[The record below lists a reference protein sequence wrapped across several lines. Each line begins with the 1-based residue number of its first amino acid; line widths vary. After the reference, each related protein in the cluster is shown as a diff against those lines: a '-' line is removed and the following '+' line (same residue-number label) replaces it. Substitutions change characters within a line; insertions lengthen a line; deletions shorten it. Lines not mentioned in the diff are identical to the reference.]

1 MPNRPIPADERLGY
15 ATVLVEIGELYDA
28 ELEIASLLEEQ
39 PEDLT
44 ALDLLAKIKHMRGEL
59 SAAVACWAQVHA
71 KAPSHGEGLMRLS
84 SIIQLARD
92 TERGAGEF
100 LVLGPYQ
107 LWRKPAAHLEL
118 EEVFRL
124 FFSRRPIEAMN
135 RCDELSDKYR
145 GRDPELFKLAVL
157 AKGWIAQLSG
167 DLDRARSILEE
178 LGLER
183 GFENDSDRILA
194 LARLYER
201 IGSPELLESAV
212 KIYRHFERHGEKVS
226 ILGHLASLFRRLGRE
241 EEADDYERLFT
252 RLFRRRMHRPSFGDA
267 TRVAARRYVPLWKL
281 LRVQF
286 PADGVLPEGSSRE
299 KAIGLALRGEWREA
313 REVFARG
320 GDVLDAKYLADLS
333 ALEGSREHAA
343 GLYLQSLET
352 DPGDLAVV
360 EWLLEHHA
368 EAGSPRI
375 ADYFRDPDAAERTL
389 HLLRTALRGS
399 PRRPSLWR
407 EMASLHR
414 ILGRDGEATRC
425 LERAAALEEAAA
437 RDREPV
443 GRVLADAVY
452 RFVGRAK
459 GLIHEIWAARRPAA
473 PGRGGFLEEILGNLT
488 PEMIQLV
495 RNTFLSVREYARARW
510 PHQTREILDFSYTF
524 KVTKEDEPSGG
535 TSAALPSALAFLS
548 VFLDRPVPQD
558 MASSGVLIADSH
570 DVQVVRPVG
579 DPEYKVR
586 GAYNRNLRRVILP
599 EGNRSD
605 LEVNSLVPVPVCRE
619 IVRYAATLDD
629 AVVLAFGEDVWIA

>member
-1 MPNRPIPADERLGY
+1 MPNGPISADDRLGY

-59 SAAVACWAQVHA
+59 SAAVACWAQVHT

-212 KIYRHFERHGEKVS
+212 QIYRHFERHGEKVS
-226 ILGHLASLFRRLGRE
+226 VLGHLASLFRRLGRK

-286 PADGVLPEGSSRE
+286 PEDGVPPEGSPRE
-299 KAIGLALRGEWREA
+299 KAICLALRGERGEA
-313 REVFARG
+313 RELFARG
-320 GDVLDAKYLADLS
+320 GDVLDSKYLADLS
-333 ALEGSREHAA
+333 ALDGSREHAA
-343 GLYLQSLET
+343 GLYLRSLEA

-360 EWLLEHHA
+360 EWLLGHYA

-375 ADYFRDPDAAERTL
+375 AEYFRDPDAAERTL
-389 HLLRTALRGS
+389 HLLRSALRGS

-425 LERAAALEEAAA
+425 IERAGALEEAAA
-437 RDREPV
+437 RTP
-443 GRVLADAVY
+443 
-452 RFVGRAK
+452 
-459 GLIHEIWAARRPAA
+459 PA
-473 PGRGGFLEEILGNLT
+473 GNQVIFPLD
-488 PEMIQLV
+488 P
-495 RNTFLSVREYARARW
+495 FLSLWAKECNPTASGGNPFRAR
-510 PHQTREILDFSYTF
+510 
-524 KVTKEDEPSGG
+524 
-535 TSAALPSALAFLS
+535 
-548 VFLDRPVPQD
+548 
-558 MASSGVLIADSH
+558 
-570 DVQVVRPVG
+570 
-579 DPEYKVR
+579 
-586 GAYNRNLRRVILP
+586 N
-599 EGNRSD
+599 
-605 LEVNSLVPVPVCRE
+605 
-619 IVRYAATLDD
+619 
-629 AVVLAFGEDVWIA
+629 

>member
-1 MPNRPIPADERLGY
+1 MPNDPISADDRLGY

-59 SAAVACWAQVHA
+59 SAAVACWAQVHT

-212 KIYRHFERHGEKVS
+212 QIYRHFERHGEKVS
-226 ILGHLASLFRRLGRE
+226 VLGHLASLFRRLGRV

-286 PADGVLPEGSSRE
+286 PEDGVLPEGSSRE
-299 KAIGLALRGEWREA
+299 TAIGLALRGERGEA
-313 REVFARG
+313 RELFARG
-320 GDVLDAKYLADLS
+320 GDVLDSKYLADLS
-333 ALEGSREHAA
+333 ALDGSRDQAA
-343 GLYLQSLET
+343 GLYLQSLAA

-360 EWLLEHHA
+360 EWLLEHYA

-375 ADYFRDPDAAERTL
+375 AEYFRDPDAAERTL
-389 HLLRTALRGS
+389 HLLRSALRGS

-425 LERAAALEEAAA
+425 LERAGALEEAAT

-488 PEMIQLV
+488 PEMTQLV

-510 PHQTREILDFSYTF
+510 PHQTRDILDFSYTF

-570 DVQVVRPVG
+570 DVQVVRSVG